1 MSEIFSIKCRWFL
14 VAFLTSLLSANSVL
28 AQGTAFTYQGRLTD
42 GGTPANG
49 TYDAQFKLFDTQ
61 AVGTGTQIGPT
72 ITNPT
77 ITVTAG
83 IFTVQLD
90 FGAGAFPGADRF
102 LEINVRLAGS
112 GSAYTTLSPR
122 QPVTATPYAI
132 RSANSAT
139 ADAATTATNATQ
151 LGGVA
156 ANQYVQTGDSRLSDA
171 RPPTAGSANYIQNTN
186 VQQASSNFNISGN
199 GTAGGTLSGNFVEAT
214 TQFNIAGFR
223 VLSVAGTANM
233 FVGLSSGTSNTT
245 GSDNA
250 FFGEFAGQMNTE
262 GYHNA
267 FFGRGAGNKNTTGA
281 SNAFFGRDAGFS
293 NTTGAANAFFGTDAG
308 ASNTTANGNAF
319 FGYGAGNLNTTG
331 GGNAFFGKGAGQLN
345 TTGNE
350 NAFFGYGAGFSNTA
364 SSNAFF
370 GYGAGNLNTTGGG
383 NAFFGRNTGL
393 LNTTGND
400 NAFFGYLAGQQ
411 STGSNNAFFGR
422 GAGISNTTGTYNTFF
437 GSGAGNTNTT
447 GNSNTIIGGDADVAV
462 GNLSFA
468 TAIGS
473 NAIVSNSNSVVLG
486 RSADTVRIPGSL
498 VVTGSVSKGS
508 GSFTIDDPL
517 DPENKT
523 LSHSFVESP
532 DMMNIYNGNAVLD
545 RRGRAIVTM
554 PAYFQAL
561 NREFRYQ
568 LTAVGAPA
576 PNLHIAREIQGNC
589 FQIAGGKPGTKV
601 SWQVTGIRHDPY
613 AEAHRVRVEEEK
625 PLAERGTYLHPDVYQ
640 QTSTRARQR
649 RP

>member
-1 MSEIFSIKCRWFL
+1 M
-14 VAFLTSLLSANSVL
+14 
-28 AQGTAFTYQGRLTD
+28 
-42 GGTPANG
+42 
-49 TYDAQFKLFDTQ
+49 
-61 AVGTGTQIGPT
+61 
-72 ITNPT
+72 
-77 ITVTAG
+77 
-83 IFTVQLD
+83 
-90 FGAGAFPGADRF
+90 
-102 LEINVRLAGS
+102 
-112 GSAYTTLSPR
+112 
-122 QPVTATPYAI
+122 
-132 RSANSAT
+132 
-139 ADAATTATNATQ
+139 
-151 LGGVA
+151 
-156 ANQYVQTGDSRLSDA
+156 
-171 RPPTAGSANYIQNTN
+171 
-186 VQQASSNFNISGN
+186 
-199 GTAGGTLSGNFVEAT
+199 
-214 TQFNIAGFR
+214 
-223 VLSVAGTANM
+223 
-233 FVGLSSGTSNTT
+233 
-245 GSDNA
+245 
-250 FFGEFAGQMNTE
+250 
-262 GYHNA
+262 
-267 FFGRGAGNKNTTGA
+267 
-281 SNAFFGRDAGFS
+281 
-293 NTTGAANAFFGTDAG
+293 
-308 ASNTTANGNAF
+308 
-319 FGYGAGNLNTTG
+319 
-331 GGNAFFGKGAGQLN
+331 
-345 TTGNE
+345 
-350 NAFFGYGAGFSNTA
+350 
-364 SSNAFF
+364 
-370 GYGAGNLNTTGGG
+370 
-383 NAFFGRNTGL
+383 
-393 LNTTGND
+393 
-400 NAFFGYLAGQQ
+400 
-411 STGSNNAFFGR
+411 
-422 GAGISNTTGTYNTFF
+422 
-437 GSGAGNTNTT
+437 
-447 GNSNTIIGGDADVAV
+447 AV

-625 PLAERGTYLHPDVYQ
+625 PLAERGTYLHSDVYQ

>member
-262 GYHNA
+262 GYNNA

-293 NTTGAANAFFGTDAG
+293 NTTGATNAFFGTDAG

-331 GGNAFFGKGAGQLN
+331 GGNAFFGRNTGLSN
-345 TTGNE
+345 TTGN
-350 NAFFGYGAGFSNTA
+350 N
-364 SSNAFF
+364 
-370 GYGAGNLNTTGGG
+370 
-383 NAFFGRNTGL
+383 
-393 LNTTGND
+393 

-411 STGSNNAFFGR
+411 STGSNNAFFGI
-422 GAGISNTTGTYNTFF
+422 GAGISNTTGASNTFF

-517 DPENKT
+517 DQENKT
-523 LSHSFVESP
+523 LSHSLVESP
-532 DMMNIYNGNAVLD
+532 EMMNIYNGNAVLD

-625 PLAERGTYLHPDVYQ
+625 PLAERGTYLHPDVYR